1 MKRIIITA
9 TLAIA
14 TALAISSCQKD
25 KVKFYDFSIG
35 LDESGFTAGVPSPE
49 SYLVT
54 LTNTNTGEITE
65 IKTDS
70 KTVTVSQL
78 IEGVY
83 DVVATA
89 RHSIYNYLGS
99 AKAVVINSADAL
111 TSLKITASKSS
122 SIIFKEIFYCGSK
135 TPEKTNYMKDNY
147 IEIYNNG
154 SEPVYVD
161 GLCISTTSNYSSSTV
176 NFADNNGHLVAAD
189 GSTTTMNADE
199 YVIAK
204 GVIWQIPGDGKTY
217 LLNPGESFVIASS
230 ATNHTTADK
239 NPNSIDLSSAEFETV
254 CDKYIENGQ
263 VDNPSSGNMIM
274 INPHNATITKQYM
287 MSVSN
292 AGLILFAPST
302 PVADA
307 TLVANYNGSK
317 PTGNYVPVLRSD
329 VLDGVN
335 WVKNSTTNPFL
346 PENIDAGKTW
356 VSGTYV
362 MESIL
367 RKEEGKTSEGNV
379 IYQDTNNSTNDFTV
393 SKDPVLRRN
402 SKKASWAE

>member
-54 LTNTNTGEITE
+54 FTNTNTGEITE

-204 GVIWQIPGDGKTY
+204 DVIWQIPGDGKTY

-274 INPHNATITKQYM
+274 IL
-287 MSVSN
+287 S
-292 AGLILFAPST
+292 LIH
-302 PVADA
+302 
-307 TLVANYNGSK
+307 
-317 PTGNYVPVLRSD
+317 
-329 VLDGVN
+329 
-335 WVKNSTTNPFL
+335 
-346 PENIDAGKTW
+346 I
-356 VSGTYV
+356 
-362 MESIL
+362 
-367 RKEEGKTSEGNV
+367 
-379 IYQDTNNSTNDFTV
+379 
-393 SKDPVLRRN
+393 
-402 SKKASWAE
+402 